1 MKSGVLPTFAE
12 QRIMRT
18 NGNSDS
24 IYLKKKYSNLNRSF
38 QKISRI
44 LKKIPNRTGDD
55 FTSLYPIMLSVC
67 ERLSSIWISTEV
79 SYVLTTYF
87 TEIRKIKFH
96 ESYLTFIEFANQL
109 QSDCYDIRNSNKI
122 INKKDELRI
131 LKSL

>member
-79 SYVLTTYF
+79 SYSP
-87 TEIRKIKFH
+87 H
-96 ESYLTFIEFANQL
+96 
-109 QSDCYDIRNSNKI
+109 
-122 INKKDELRI
+122 I
-131 LKSL
+131 LPKYEK